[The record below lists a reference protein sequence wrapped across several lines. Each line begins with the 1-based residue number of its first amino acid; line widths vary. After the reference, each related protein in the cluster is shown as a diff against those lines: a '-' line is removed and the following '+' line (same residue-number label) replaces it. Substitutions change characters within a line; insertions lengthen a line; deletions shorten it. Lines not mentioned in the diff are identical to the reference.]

1 MAGVDVTHVQV
12 DGVTPRSLRTSGP
25 YHVVAAR
32 LGSHSKV
39 NIVEVLVFT
48 NVGCPY
54 TAQIG
59 FEGIRDGLPVD
70 KVSTMENGESRLII
84 KSRVGHVI
92 VFTLA
97 HNGRVGIVAA
107 KYGVRE
113 RLSPSRDAHD
123 EHTN

>member
-1 MAGVDVTHVQV
+1 MQV
-12 DGVTPRSLRTSGP
+12 NGIAPRSHRTLGP
-25 YHVVAAR
+25 HHIVTAR
-32 LGSHSKV
+32 LGGHGKV
-39 NIVEVLVFT
+39 NIITVLVLT
-48 NVGCPY
+48 NVRCPY
-54 TAQIG
+54 AAQIG
-59 FEGIRDGLPVD
+59 FEGIGDGLPVD
-70 KVSTMENGESRLII
+70 KVPTVENGESRLII
-84 KSRVGHVI
+84 KSRVSHVI